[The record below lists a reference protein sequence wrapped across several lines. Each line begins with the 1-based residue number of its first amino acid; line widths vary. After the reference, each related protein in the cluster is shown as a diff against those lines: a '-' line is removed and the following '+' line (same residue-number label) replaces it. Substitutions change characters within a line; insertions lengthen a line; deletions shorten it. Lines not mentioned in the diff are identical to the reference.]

1 MLSWYLV
8 APIAV
13 PMTTAVLCILLST
26 RRDLQRI
33 VSAAGAGLHLLA
45 ALLLMAQV
53 WQGGILAGQ
62 MGQWPAPFGI
72 TLVADHLS
80 AVMVLITGIMGFGV
94 GLYSLRD
101 VDENRERNGFHPLY
115 HVLLTGV
122 TGSFITGDLFN
133 LYVWFEV
140 MLIASFAL
148 LALGSEKV
156 QLDGA
161 IKYAAINLVSTVMF
175 LIAIAVLYGMTGT
188 LNMADLA
195 VRVPQVEQR
204 GMMTTV
210 AVMFMI
216 AFGIKSAVFPLFF
229 WLPASYHTPAVTVS
243 AIFAGLLTKVG
254 VYALV
259 RTFTLIFTEDVG
271 YTHNA
276 LLVVAGLTMLT
287 GVLGAAAQ
295 NEIRRILSFHII
307 SQIGYMIMG
316 LALYTP
322 LGLIGAVFYLVHHII
337 VKTNLF
343 LVAGVAKRL
352 TGSMDLKK
360 IGGLYKSSPL
370 LAILFLIPALSL
382 AGIPPLSGFWA
393 KFVLIRASLEIESWA
408 IAAVAILVGLLT
420 MFSMTKIWVE
430 AFWKPH
436 PDGDDRSL
444 GIGDLT
450 LGERV
455 LLVGPIVVFAALTV
469 AIGLWT
475 QPFLDLATRASAELL
490 NPAGYIDAVLGARP

>member
-1 MLSWYLV
+1 MSSWYLV

-13 PMTTAVLCILLST
+13 PMTTAVLCILLSR

-33 VSAAGAGLHLLA
+33 VSAAGAGVHLLA

-80 AVMVLITGIMGFGV
+80 AVMVLITGIMGLGV

-175 LIAIAVLYGMTGT
+175 LIAVAVLYGMTGT

-229 WLPASYHTPAVTVS
+229 WLPASYHTPAVAVS

-259 RTFTLIFTEDVG
+259 RTFTLIFTDDVG
-271 YTHNA
+271 YTHDA

-352 TGSMDLKK
+352 SGSMDLKK

-370 LAILFLIPALSL
+370 LAVLFLIPALSL

-436 PDGDDRSL
+436 PDGDDSSL